1 MKSGYVKMFIVWSL
15 VAVLLVS
22 CGGEKYE
29 PVAVNEA
36 VDKCDI
42 CNMQVNDD
50 GYATQLITEEGKVY
64 KFDDIGCMNEWK
76 IKYGTDEII
85 NEFVRDQKTRE
96 WVRADKAYYA
106 YDPSFKS
113 PMAYGLISF
122 IDKQSAEQYISQQ
135 GVGIL
140 MSWSDL
146 STHTWD
152 RSKGS
157 RHMKMGIHDERA
169 HDEYHALDNRDNR
182 S

>member
-1 MKSGYVKMFIVWSL
+1 MSGIIVRLTIAVSL
-15 VAVLLVS
+15 LAFLLVG
-22 CGGEKYE
+22 CGGEQKYE

-50 GYATQLITEEGKVY
+50 GFATQLITEEGKVY
-64 KFDDIGCMNEWK
+64 KFDDLGCMNEWK
-76 IKYGTDEII
+76 EKYGTDEIM
-85 NEFVRDQKTRE
+85 NEFVRDQETRE

-113 PMAYGLISF
+113 PMSYGLISF
-122 IDKQSAEQYISQQ
+122 KDKLSAEQFISEK
-135 GVGIL
+135 GVGVL

-152 RSKGS
+152 RNKGNK
-157 RHMKMGIHDERA
+157 HMQLDGNHEERA
-169 HDEYHALDNRDNR
+169 HDEYNALDKR